1 MSKEKEIMELRAALS
16 LSVGSLES
24 VNYLLKSSGS
34 EDKKVIH
41 SIEIIERILLDLT
54 KIVD

>member
-34 EDKKVIH
+34 EDKKVVH
-41 SIEIIERILLDLT
+41 SIEIIERILGDLT